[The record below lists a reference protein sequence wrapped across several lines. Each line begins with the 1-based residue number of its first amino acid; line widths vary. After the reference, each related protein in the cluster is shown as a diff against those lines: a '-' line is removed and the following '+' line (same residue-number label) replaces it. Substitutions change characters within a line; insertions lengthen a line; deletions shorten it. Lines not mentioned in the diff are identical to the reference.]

1 MANILIRGPLLTQS
15 GYGVHSRQVF
25 SWAES
30 RGHNVYAEVT
40 PWGMTPWYINSE
52 YCDGLV
58 GKIMA
63 ATNPPA
69 HTPEISIQIQLPNE
83 WDPNLCNKNIG
94 ITAGVE
100 TTICSKQWV
109 DACHNMSAV
118 IVPSTFTAATFS
130 NCGFE
135 TAKVISETYYKTCL
149 EEPETLVEIESVK
162 TEKNFLLFGQITGQD
177 STLDR
182 KNTLDTLKWY
192 LEAFANKDVGLFIKT
207 NTGSN
212 CKMDLRVTRR
222 HLANFINSVR
232 PKNCKAKV
240 YLLHGA
246 MTEKE
251 VASLYKSKKII
262 GLISATRGEGFGLPL
277 LEAAVSELPIVAT
290 NWSGHKDFLDKG
302 TWLAVE
308 KKLAPVAP
316 GKIDGNIFV
325 PGAQWAQPSKSDFIK
340 KMKALYKNNEFY
352 KTKAKDLSLKIQEDL
367 NFEKICCEY
376 DQVLEGL

>member
-40 PWGMTPWYINSE
+40 PWGMTPWYINPE

-69 HTPEISIQIQLPNE
+69 VTPEISIQIQLPNE

-109 DACHNMSAV
+109 DACHNMDTV
-118 IVPSTFTAATFS
+118 IVPSTFTASTFS

-149 EEPETLVEIESVK
+149 EDPETLAEIESVK
-162 TEKNFLLFGQITGQD
+162 TKKNFL
-177 STLDR
+177 
-182 KNTLDTLKWY
+182 

-222 HLANFINSVR
+222 HLANFINTVR

-277 LEAAVSELPIVAT
+277 LEAAVSGLPVVAT

-325 PGAQWAQPSKSDFIK
+325 PGAQWAQPSRSDFIK

-352 KTKAKDLSLKIQEDL
+352 KTKAKDLSLKIQKDL

-376 DQVLEGL
+376 DQALEGL